1 MRNILRLPFAAAV
14 LVSVLL
20 SWHSAFAQSV
30 GTGPQIVTHTLSNGL
45 ELVIIPDRRAPVV
58 THMIWYKVGA
68 ADEERGKSGI
78 AHFLE
83 HLMFKGTK
91 NAGEREYSRKI
102 AEIGGEE
109 NAFTTN
115 DYTAYYQK
123 VSPQALPMVMR
134 YEADRME
141 NLVLTDAVVLPERD
155 VVLEER
161 RQRIDASPDAILA
174 EAMSAALYV
183 NHPYG
188 TPTIGWP
195 QEIAN
200 LNRQDAIEFYERYYT
215 PNNAILIVAG
225 DVETDAVMSMAQEI
239 YGKIGRRADPGPR
252 MRPLE
257 PEPLAARRV
266 TYADPRVSTPSIT
279 RVYLMPS
286 YRQAEPLEAEAL
298 DVLSVILGGSSNS
311 RLRSAMVLLDNPVAT
326 HAGAYY
332 DGGSYDYGEFAVYSQ
347 PLPGNSIESI
357 EARIDAVI
365 DRILKDGVSEQEVAD
380 AREVLVRMTI
390 FERDSQTRMAQIY
403 GSVLASGG
411 TVADITQWPDRVRR
425 VSVGDVNRAARK
437 WLDSRRSVTG
447 LLLPKEGS

>member
-1 MRNILRLPFAAAV
+1 MRSLRHLPALAAV
-14 LVSVLL
+14 LFLVLL
-20 SWHSAFAQSV
+20 PWQAALAQSPQ
-30 GTGPQIVTHTLSNGL
+30 TGPQIVTHTLSNGL
-45 ELVIIPDRRAPVV
+45 EVVVIPDRRAPVV

-68 ADEERGKSGI
+68 ADEQRGKSGI

-91 NAGEREYSRKI
+91 TYPEREFSQKV

-141 NLVLTDAVVLPERD
+141 NVVLTDEVVLPERD
-155 VVLEER
+155 VIMEER
-161 RQRIDASPDAILA
+161 RQRIDASPDAVLA
-174 EAMSAALYV
+174 EAVSAALYQ

-195 QEIAN
+195 QEMAS
-200 LNRQDAIEFYERYYT
+200 LTRQDAEDFYKRYYT

-225 DVETDAVMSMAQEI
+225 DVDSDAVIRLAEEY
-239 YGKIGRRADPGPR
+239 YGKLPRRSEPGER
-252 MRPLE
+252 VRPSE
-257 PEPLAARRV
+257 PEPVAARRV
-266 TYADPRVSTPSIT
+266 TYADPRVATPSIT
-279 RVYLMPS
+279 RVYMVPS

-298 DVLSVILGGSSNS
+298 DVLAVILGGSSNS
-311 RLRSAMVLLDNPVAT
+311 RFRSAMVVDNPVAT

-332 DGGSYDYGEFAVYSQ
+332 DGGAYDYGEFAVYSE

-357 EARIDAVI
+357 EAKLDAQIERIV
-365 DRILKDGVSEQEVAD
+365 KDGVTAQEVAD
-380 AREVLVRMTI
+380 AREVLVRTTI

-411 TVADITQWPDRVRR
+411 TIADITQWPDRVAR
-425 VSVGDVNRAARK
+425 VSVEDVNRAARK
-437 WLDSRRSVTG
+437 WLDIRRSVTG